1 MNIWDNHRM
10 DKTPEA
16 GDLDP
21 AGSRGFLKRLLAAMG
36 AIWKMGDRSEKG
48 RTRGPWVG

>member
-1 MNIWDNHRM
+1 M

-16 GDLDP
+16 DDLVP
-21 AGSRGFLKRLLAAMG
+21 APSGGFLKRLLKVMG
-36 AIWKMGDRSEKG
+36 DIWKMGDWSEKG

>member
-1 MNIWDNHRM
+1 M

-16 GDLDP
+16 DDLDS
-21 AGSRGFLKRLLAAMG
+21 AGSGGFLKRLLEAMG
-36 AIWKMGDRSEKG
+36 DIWKMGDRSEKG

>member
-1 MNIWDNHRM
+1 M

-16 GDLDP
+16 DDLAP
-21 AGSRGFLKRLLAAMG
+21 APSGGFLKRLLKAMG
-36 AIWKMGDRSEKG
+36 DIWKMGDRSEKG

>member
-1 MNIWDNHRM
+1 M

-16 GDLDP
+16 DDLDP
-21 AGSRGFLKRLLAAMG
+21 ADSGGLLRRLLDAIG
-36 AIWKMGDRSEKG
+36 TIWKMGDRPVKG

>member
-1 MNIWDNHRM
+1 M

-16 GDLDP
+16 DDLDP
-21 AGSRGFLKRLLAAMG
+21 AHSGGFLKRILEAIG
-36 AIWKMGDRSEKG
+36 DIWKMGDRSEKG

>member
-1 MNIWDNHRM
+1 M
-10 DKTPEA
+10 DETPET

-21 AGSRGFLKRLLAAMG
+21 ADSGGFLKRLLKAMA
-36 AIWKMGDRSEKG
+36 AIWNMGDQSEKG